1 MMMVQKELLLHLGKE
16 NGFFV
21 FILLGMFV
29 PKGIWERESPEQYLY
44 VNLGSYSQV

>member
-16 NGFFV
+16 DGFFV

-29 PKGIWERESPEQYLY
+29 PKGIWERESPEQYLC